1 MRGQILYSSKEFLIP
16 LGLVLTVQMIALALP
31 FYQGGG
37 TAERHTV
44 ETKVEEVSALP
55 TPEPVAALPARQL
68 KSTEVESVLKHKV
81 ARGETLFSI
90 LGRYGA
96 GSDVAEEIRLGF
108 AEAGVDPREFK
119 HGETIE
125 IVKGPGG
132 DLLKLRKKINEIDQL
147 QLARSSEGRYLHSV
161 VKGTV
166 LERRRIVSGTIA
178 NSFAQAA
185 AEVELPYS
193 IVDELVDL
201 FSSRIEF
208 RRDLREGDTFSV
220 IYTERRDTEGTV
232 LTTGAISA
240 ASIKNGGKLLV
251 AVRHVGQDGK
261 SRYFDEKGAPLG
273 DAFLRYPVAFSRI
286 SSMFSESRFHPLLK
300 SKRPHNGVD
309 FAAPTGTPVRSVGD
323 GVVVSAGYA
332 GASGN
337 LIKINHGSRYST
349 AYLHLSKIA
358 PEVKPGRRVFR
369 GQIIGAVGA
378 TGLATG
384 PHLHFS
390 LYDRGRYIDP
400 LTSELPQEIDKGD
413 IIPPSYLEATLR
425 TLKDQHEQVLV
436 SQADRGPKA

>member
-31 FYQGGG
+31 FYQWRGEEEG
-37 TAERHTV
+37 V
-44 ETKVEEVSALP
+44 VQETPPA
-55 TPEPVAALPARQL
+55 PEPVAAVPVSQVVTP
-68 KSTEVESVLKHKV
+68 KQEVESVVKHKV
-81 ARGETLFSI
+81 ARGDTLFSI
-90 LGRYGA
+90 LSRYGVE
-96 GSDVAEEIRLGF
+96 SEVSEEIRQAF
-108 AEAGVDPREFK
+108 AEAGLDPREFK
-119 HGETIE
+119 LGEVLE
-125 IVKGPGG
+125 IIKGPDGKV
-132 DLLKLRKKINEIDQL
+132 LKLRKRINETDHL
-147 QLARSSEGRYLHSV
+147 QLARGEEGYKHSV

-166 LERRRIVSGTIA
+166 LETRRIISGTIA

-193 IVDELVDL
+193 IVDDLVDL

-220 IYTERRDTEGTV
+220 IYTERRDTEGTL

-240 ASIKNGGKLLV
+240 ASIKNGQNLLV

-261 SRYFDEKGAPLG
+261 ARYFDEKGAPLG

-286 SSMFSESRFHPLLK
+286 SSMFSESRFHPVLK
-300 SKRPHNGVD
+300 TKRPHNGVD

-323 GVVVSAGYA
+323 GVVVSSGYA

-337 LIKINHGSRYST
+337 LVKINHGTRYST
-349 AYLHLSKIA
+349 AYLHLSKIS

-384 PHLHFS
+384 PHLHYS
-390 LYDRGRYIDP
+390 LYDRGKYIDP
-400 LTSELPQEIDKGD
+400 LTAELPQELDKADG
-413 IIPPSYLEATLR
+413 IPASYLEATLQ
-425 TLKDQHEQVLV
+425 TLKDQHDRVLL
-436 SQADRGPKA
+436 SQAEGEPKA